1 MINGKEYQLNKIYTG
16 EVVEILENGD
26 AIIQLPEDML
36 NDLKWYE
43 GDTLD
48 ISVVDGAV
56 YIKNLTKDEDR

>member
-1 MINGKEYQLNKIYTG
+1 MKIYTG
-16 EVVEILENGD
+16 DVVEILENGD

-43 GDTLD
+43 GDVLD

>member
-1 MINGKEYQLNKIYTG
+1 MKIYTG
-16 EVVEILENGD
+16 DVVEILENGD